1 MNGSIALPTA
11 DELLDRIERTVDE
24 MRPYIASH
32 RGSVEV
38 VDFDASQGRLLVRLG
53 GTCVG
58 CSASTVTL
66 KQGLELRLRHAVPE
80 VLVVEAV

>member
-1 MNGSIALPTA
+1 MTTTA
-11 DELLDRIERTVDE
+11 TIDELLARIERTVDE

-38 VDFDASQGRLLVRLG
+38 VDFDASEGRLLVRLG

-66 KQGLELRLRHAVPE
+66 KQGLEQRLRHAVPE
-80 VLVVEAV
+80 VLAVEAV

>member
-1 MNGSIALPTA
+1 MIAPAAA
-11 DELLDRIERTVDE
+11 DDLLDRIERTIDE

-32 RGSVEV
+32 KGSVEV
-38 VDFDASQGRLLVRLG
+38 IDFDATDGRLMLRLG

-66 KQGLELRLRHAVPE
+66 KQGLETRLRRAVPE
-80 VLVVEAV
+80 VLAVEAV